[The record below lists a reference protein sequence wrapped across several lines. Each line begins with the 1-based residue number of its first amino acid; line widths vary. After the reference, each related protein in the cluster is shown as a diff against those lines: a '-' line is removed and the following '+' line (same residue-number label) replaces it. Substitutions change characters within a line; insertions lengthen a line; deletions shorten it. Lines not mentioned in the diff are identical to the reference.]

1 MRLFDLG
8 TFAAQLDFHMVTWL
22 RREALRAARVDSFVP
37 ALKKV
42 HADFAWPFPILLH
55 SVVDDLKRKQSA
67 ESSGTG
73 SINSPF
79 ANGNGNG
86 LHAASPSS
94 TSTASDHPTRLES
107 EQSSS
112 SLQQHRRQSSSL
124 VSAGEKGI
132 SDSGYVSHSTNQRE
146 GGDFNGNST
155 ASDQNN
161 LLSEQIIHAMLKPR
175 PQSYRGG
182 NQYVDACARSVVS
195 YNISNWSSEFH
206 SQTFLIP
213 FAEDSSIIS
222 DDGGNSITSP
232 DELLNG
238 EGSWPASPAMQ
249 QQHLE
254 YVQQQQQTQQ
264 DVVSK
269 GPQKSEIQ
277 LR

>member
-1 MRLFDLG
+1 MTVATLHFSSAASGGRSRKTSASDGQATAEEFFIDVILQRHARKLLSGVRLFDLG

-79 ANGNGNG
+79 ANGNGEG
-86 LHAASPSS
+86 LHAASP
-94 TSTASDHPTRLES
+94 TASTASDHPTRLES
-107 EQSSS
+107 ERSSS

-155 ASDQNN
+155 ASDQNS

-182 NQYVDACARSVVS
+182 NQFVIAYARSVAS
-195 YNISNWSSEFH
+195 TLEQEMSLTNILDSFRRGLFH
-206 SQTFLIP
+206 HQ
-213 FAEDSSIIS
+213 
-222 DDGGNSITSP
+222 
-232 DELLNG
+232 
-238 EGSWPASPAMQ
+238 
-249 QQHLE
+249 
-254 YVQQQQQTQQ
+254 
-264 DVVSK
+264 
-269 GPQKSEIQ
+269 
-277 LR
+277 R

>member
-1 MRLFDLG
+1 MTVKLHFSSAASGGRSRKTSASDGQATAEEFFIDVILQRHARKLLSGVRLFDLG

-86 LHAASPSS
+86 NGLHAASPSS

-107 EQSSS
+107 ERSSS

-182 NQYVDACARSVVS
+182 NQFVIACAGAGNVPH
-195 YNISNWSSEFH
+195 EH
-206 SQTFLIP
+206 S
-213 FAEDSSIIS
+213 
-222 DDGGNSITSP
+222 
-232 DELLNG
+232 
-238 EGSWPASPAMQ
+238 
-249 QQHLE
+249 
-254 YVQQQQQTQQ
+254 
-264 DVVSK
+264 
-269 GPQKSEIQ
+269 
-277 LR
+277 